1 MRFSRFETQDQ
12 SLFRDIGLTPGTP
25 VVEMEI
31 KKSDSMVFE
40 SKDGFKVYIYGAN
53 LRRLFNTVVD
63 DKRRNE

>member
-1 MRFSRFETQDQ
+1 
-12 SLFRDIGLTPGTP
+12 
-25 VVEMEI
+25 MEI